1 MNPELEKVR
10 DSFIETMGQLSMSL
24 GLSQVVGQ
32 LYALLY
38 LSNKPLSLDDMVEIL
53 EISKGNASVNIR
65 ELERWGAVRRVWVK
79 GSRRDHYESES
90 DVLKVVLNRLK
101 DGLQRR
107 INNTMDAIGKMSELI
122 NEGKKEFSA
131 TEKKTAMIYIERL
144 NEIKEFRSVIR
155 GFLRNVSEFIP
166 EKDKLQRRS

>member
-1 MNPELEKVR
+1 
-10 DSFIETMGQLSMSL
+10 
-24 GLSQVVGQ
+24 
-32 LYALLY
+32 
-38 LSNKPLSLDDMVEIL
+38 
-53 EISKGNASVNIR
+53 
-65 ELERWGAVRRVWVK
+65 
-79 GSRRDHYESES
+79 
-90 DVLKVVLNRLK
+90 
-101 DGLQRR
+101 
-107 INNTMDAIGKMSELI
+107 MDAIGKMSELI